1 MQKQKRETEEIERK
15 ARTARTK
22 EKQKAA
28 RAQLAAATLLDQ
40 MAANAN
46 KRTEGNNGDMEAG
59 EIGAGNQT
67 EPLETEGEVSPE
79 RQVGNTSTLNP
90 DTKAHV
96 PNPGCTGEDDVEN
109 VDMDLGLT
117 SPPTTKQL
125 AQLITLPENSK
136 GTVEESKNKGGT
148 KGIDS
153 YFKLGGESY
162 SNHSRRSNYNPGE
175 ERALTLTRTQNALIK
190 SIQKATTQLQRR
202 KSSG

>member
-1 MQKQKRETEEIERK
+1 
-15 ARTARTK
+15 
-22 EKQKAA
+22 
-28 RAQLAAATLLDQ
+28 
-40 MAANAN
+40 
-46 KRTEGNNGDMEAG
+46 MEAR
-59 EIGAGNQT
+59 EIRKGNQT
-67 EPLETEGEVSPE
+67 EPLETEGEVLPE
-79 RQVGNTSTLNP
+79 RTVRNTPTLNP
-90 DTKAHV
+90 TAKAHV
-96 PNPGCTGEDDVEN
+96 PNLGYTGDDNVEN

-125 AQLITLPENSK
+125 TQLITLPGNSK
-136 GTVEESKNKGGT
+136 GTVEDSKNKGGT

-162 SNHSRRSNYNPGE
+162 SNQSRRSNYNPGE